1 MILYNST
8 LVLWSLVFLLFYG
21 WFVWEIYDK
30 NDKLTS
36 FIAMIPSTLL
46 LIVWFAHV
54 ILAWNYFELMLKLFH
69 Q

>member
-8 LVLWSLVFLLFYG
+8 LVLWSFVFVLFYG
-21 WFVWEIYDK
+21 VFVYAIYDK

-36 FIAMIPSTLL
+36 FVAMIPLTLI
-46 LIVWFAHV
+46 LILWFAHV
-54 ILAWNYFELMLKLFH
+54 ILAWNYFELMLKILH

>member
-1 MILYNST
+1 MILYNLT
-8 LVLWSLVFLLFYG
+8 LILWTLLFVLFYG

-36 FIAMIPSTLL
+36 FIAMIPSTLI
-46 LIVWFAHV
+46 LICWFTHV
-54 ILAWNYFELMLKLFH
+54 ILAWNYFELMLKIFY

>member
-1 MILYNST
+1 MILYNLT
-8 LVLWSLVFLLFYG
+8 LVLWTLLFVLFYG

-36 FIAMIPSTLL
+36 FIVMIPLTII
-46 LIVWFAHV
+46 LICWFIHV
-54 ILAWNYFELMLKLFH
+54 ILAWNYFELMLKIFY

>member
-8 LVLWSLVFLLFYG
+8 LVLSSLIFVLFYV

-36 FIAMIPSTLL
+36 FIAMIPLTII
-46 LIVWFAHV
+46 LICWFTHV
-54 ILAWNYFELMLKLFH
+54 ILAWNYFELMLKIFH